1 MKNYIIFIFLC
12 WSSYSFAQ
20 SDQGFNYQ
28 AVVQNEQGEIIKD
41 DFVSMRFWIVKG
53 SANGDILYRET
64 HNAIYTG
71 SEGIL
76 NLQIGT
82 GSSDVGDFSSIDWSA
97 DRHFIRIDLDEN
109 NGNDFNQMGIT
120 QLMAVPYAMHAFSA
134 DGGSSGDDW
143 GSQTVTTDNS
153 INGNGTPSSPL
164 TVNTSAVNTDN
175 QELSISGNQLS
186 ISNGN
191 TISIPTGGTD
201 ADADPTNEIQ
211 TLSINGNQLQISD
224 GNEIVL
230 PGDADANPSNE
241 IQDLSVNTTGSDV
254 NLNISNGNTVSF
266 SISDND
272 DDSLNELQ
280 TLSINGTELSISN
293 GNTISIPTG
302 GTDGDADPT
311 NEFQDLSI
319 TENGSTVNVLISDG
333 NGASFNNDD
342 DDADPTNEFQDLSI
356 TETGSTVNVSISDG
370 NNVSFNNDD
379 DDADP
384 TNEFQDLSITETGS
398 TINVSIS
405 DGNNVSFNND
415 DDDADPTN
423 EFQDL
428 SITETGSTVNVSISD
443 GNNVSFNNDD
453 DDADPTNEFQDL
465 SNLKSGDDVTINIT
479 DGNSTTLNVRDGDFS
494 ASNELQNLSFS
505 NNTLSITNGN
515 AVSIAEGKWT
525 ENSSANAV
533 YYDGK
538 VNVGIDNFSNNT
550 TGAELYV
557 NGQGMF
563 QNEFFPNSYSKI
575 GDQGSIDLYNQGT
588 NVVSLGGS
596 GILTLRDPLNG
607 TGNQIILNSNDGTGI
622 FLRNNN
628 QPLIDL
634 TKTSAGGGRIDI
646 TNQFGNNATVQL
658 GTDAVSGM
666 GYVNT
671 YFASSINTNL
681 YVSSA
686 SNEYGGI
693 AVYDAFE
700 TAQAGLAI
708 DTNGD
713 GIVFADV
720 KNFRMDHPENEE
732 EEIWYAS
739 LEGPEAGAYERGTA
753 QLVNG
758 EALVPFSDHYT
769 LVIAEDGM
777 TVMLSPLSAESLGL
791 AVIEKTK
798 EGFKVK
804 ELYGGTGNYSF
815 DWEVKG
821 VRKGFED
828 YKVIREKKDMVVRPK
843 R

>member
-41 DFVSMRFWIVKG
+41 DFVSMRFWIIKG

-333 NGASFNNDD
+333 NGA
-342 DDADPTNEFQDLSI
+342 
-356 TETGSTVNVSISDG
+356 
-370 NNVSFNNDD
+370 
-379 DDADP
+379 
-384 TNEFQDLSITETGS
+384 
-398 TINVSIS
+398 
-405 DGNNVSFNND
+405 SFNND

>member
-356 TETGSTVNVSISDG
+356 TETGSTV
-370 NNVSFNNDD
+370 
-379 DDADP
+379 
-384 TNEFQDLSITETGS
+384 
-398 TINVSIS
+398 NVSIS

>member
-1 MKNYIIFIFLC
+1 MKKYIIFIFLC

-333 NGASFNNDD
+333 NGA
-342 DDADPTNEFQDLSI
+342 
-356 TETGSTVNVSISDG
+356 
-370 NNVSFNNDD
+370 
-379 DDADP
+379 
-384 TNEFQDLSITETGS
+384 
-398 TINVSIS
+398 
-405 DGNNVSFNND
+405 SFNND

>member
-1 MKNYIIFIFLC
+1 MKNYTIFIFLC

-254 NLNISNGNTVSF
+254 NLNISNGNTISF

-333 NGASFNNDD
+333 NGA
-342 DDADPTNEFQDLSI
+342 
-356 TETGSTVNVSISDG
+356 
-370 NNVSFNNDD
+370 SFNNDD

>member
-333 NGASFNNDD
+333 NGA
-342 DDADPTNEFQDLSI
+342 
-356 TETGSTVNVSISDG
+356 
-370 NNVSFNNDD
+370 
-379 DDADP
+379 
-384 TNEFQDLSITETGS
+384 
-398 TINVSIS
+398 
-405 DGNNVSFNND
+405 SFNND

>member
-333 NGASFNNDD
+333 NGA
-342 DDADPTNEFQDLSI
+342 
-356 TETGSTVNVSISDG
+356 
-370 NNVSFNNDD
+370 SFNNDD

>member
-428 SITETGSTVNVSISD
+428 S
-443 GNNVSFNNDD
+443 
-453 DDADPTNEFQDL
+453 
-465 SNLKSGDDVTINIT
+465 NLKSGDDVTINIT

>member
-143 GSQTVTTDNS
+143 GSQTVITDNS

-333 NGASFNNDD
+333 NGA
-342 DDADPTNEFQDLSI
+342 
-356 TETGSTVNVSISDG
+356 
-370 NNVSFNNDD
+370 
-379 DDADP
+379 
-384 TNEFQDLSITETGS
+384 
-398 TINVSIS
+398 
-405 DGNNVSFNND
+405 SFNND

>member
-398 TINVSIS
+398 T
-405 DGNNVSFNND
+405 
-415 DDDADPTN
+415 
-423 EFQDL
+423 
-428 SITETGSTVNVSISD
+428 VNVSISD

-739 LEGPEAGAYERGTA
+739 FEGPEAGAYERGTA

>member
-272 DDSLNELQ
+272 HDSLNELQ

-333 NGASFNNDD
+333 NGA
-342 DDADPTNEFQDLSI
+342 
-356 TETGSTVNVSISDG
+356 
-370 NNVSFNNDD
+370 
-379 DDADP
+379 
-384 TNEFQDLSITETGS
+384 
-398 TINVSIS
+398 
-405 DGNNVSFNND
+405 SFNND

>member
-1 MKNYIIFIFLC
+1 MKNYTIFIFLC

-254 NLNISNGNTVSF
+254 NLNISNGNTISF

-333 NGASFNNDD
+333 NGA
-342 DDADPTNEFQDLSI
+342 
-356 TETGSTVNVSISDG
+356 
-370 NNVSFNNDD
+370 
-379 DDADP
+379 
-384 TNEFQDLSITETGS
+384 
-398 TINVSIS
+398 
-405 DGNNVSFNND
+405 SFNND

>member
-41 DFVSMRFWIVKG
+41 DFVSMRFWIIKG

-356 TETGSTVNVSISDG
+356 TETGSTV
-370 NNVSFNNDD
+370 
-379 DDADP
+379 
-384 TNEFQDLSITETGS
+384 
-398 TINVSIS
+398 NVSIS

>member
-254 NLNISNGNTVSF
+254 NLNISNGNTISF

-333 NGASFNNDD
+333 NGA
-342 DDADPTNEFQDLSI
+342 
-356 TETGSTVNVSISDG
+356 
-370 NNVSFNNDD
+370 
-379 DDADP
+379 
-384 TNEFQDLSITETGS
+384 
-398 TINVSIS
+398 
-405 DGNNVSFNND
+405 SFNND